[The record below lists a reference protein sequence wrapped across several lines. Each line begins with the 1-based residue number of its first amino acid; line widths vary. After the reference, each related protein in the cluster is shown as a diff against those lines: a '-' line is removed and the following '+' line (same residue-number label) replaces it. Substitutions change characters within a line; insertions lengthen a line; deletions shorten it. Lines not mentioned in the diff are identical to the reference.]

1 MADDVVEV
9 DEVVVVDV
17 TEELMDNVAGHE
29 ELYPFT
35 QYLLLFAGQNLGEL
49 GGVREGTH
57 ASPWSKLPQVEFRL
71 GFHACSW
78 ANVMSNSISITEQ
91 ESPD

>member
-17 TEELMDNVAGHE
+17 TVELMDDVVGHE

-35 QYLLLFAGQNLGEL
+35 QYLLFAG
-49 GGVREGTH
+49 
-57 ASPWSKLPQVEFRL
+57 
-71 GFHACSW
+71 
-78 ANVMSNSISITEQ
+78 
-91 ESPD
+91 

>member
-17 TEELMDNVAGHE
+17 TVELMADVVGHE

-35 QYLLLFAGQNLGEL
+35 QYLLLFAGQNLGGLL
-49 GGVREGTH
+49 GGG
-57 ASPWSKLPQVEFRL
+57 SGW
-71 GFHACSW
+71 
-78 ANVMSNSISITEQ
+78 NSRIALV
-91 ESPD
+91 